1 MHNQG
6 WKVAY
11 VRASE
16 NGEAKAAAM
25 LCMIPLMKV
34 FRYCYIPRGF
44 LCDYHDQKRFDE
56 FTSLLKK
63 YLSRRNVVY
72 MEMDPLIILNQR
84 DQNGNIVEDGINNQ
98 CVVDMLK
105 QTGYGQL
112 SLKTGYDLSKE
123 CRFMSALDISVSED
137 QLFKNFSYQT
147 RQDVR
152 TSEKYCVKVRELDR
166 DGLKLL
172 DEMEKKTS
180 QRHNFRGVDV
190 EFVENVWGAL

>member
-1 MHNQG
+1 MILEAITSVEYQKYLDEMTSVDFLQSVQQG
-6 WKVAY
+6 KKMQKLGWMVEY
-11 VRASE
+11 VQ
-16 NGEAKAAAM
+16 AKEDGKIVAAAM

-44 LCDYHDQKRFDE
+44 FCDYRDQKRVDE

-105 QTGYGQL
+105 QTGYEQL

-123 CRFMSALDISVSED
+123 CRFMSALDISRSED
-137 QLFKNFSYQT
+137 QLLKNFSYQT
-147 RQDVR
+147 RQDGQ
-152 TSEKYCVKVRELDR
+152 YP
-166 DGLKLL
+166 LL
-172 DEMEKKTS
+172 LLCLWPS
-180 QRHNFRGVDV
+180 
-190 EFVENVWGAL
+190 